1 MSMNAKAAHT
11 VEHAFIG
18 SLQKILN
25 RTLSVRKVEHKDS
38 YNVAFISASEI
49 QLDLEKIS
57 KAQKEVN
64 RLILE
69 GRKILHHSFSSLN
82 EAKMKL
88 PNLRANEARLA
99 DAEKITVVEIENHDV
114 AACSMEHVNNLSE
127 CIFFLVT
134 SLSKNASDYEI
145 KFMVGK
151 NAMDEAVNA
160 IEKINMIC
168 DQIDANY
175 NTVEATIRRLYT
187 EREQYYGQLKKIT
200 NKMLNEIPIQY
211 FEKNNVTV
219 MEGFKNTGINIFYAK
234 GANITD
240 DTLMLKELN
249 ANGGNISTDRKSPQE
264 LIDEAVST
272 AGKADV
278 IVAVLGES
286 QGMSGEA
293 ASRSEIGL
301 PESQENLLKALVKT
315 GKPVVLVLMNGRP
328 LTLDWENRNVT
339 AM

>member
-1 MSMNAKAAHT
+1 MSMNVKAAHT

-57 KAQKEVN
+57 MAQKEVN

-134 SLSKNASDYEI
+134 SLSKNGSDYEI

-175 NTVEATIRRLYT
+175 NTVEATIRRLYD

-200 NKMLNEIPIQY
+200 NKMLNEIPIQHV
-211 FEKNNVTV
+211 EKNNIILISSILN
-219 MEGFKNTGINIFYAK
+219 NTNWRIIQNFVGEKILEPRTIIILINIDE
-234 GANITD
+234 GDMANLIFARSSD
-240 DTLMLKELN
+240 VDLDCVKIFQNL
-249 ANGGNISTDRKSPQE
+249 RKNQ
-264 LIDEAVST
+264 
-272 AGKADV
+272 
-278 IVAVLGES
+278 
-286 QGMSGEA
+286 
-293 ASRSEIGL
+293 EIGL
-301 PESQENLLKALVKT
+301 GG
-315 GKPVVLVLMNGRP
+315 GKPNFVNAKIVKPMSDKVLQA
-328 LTLDWENRNVT
+328 LTEESLKLSPS
-339 AM
+339 